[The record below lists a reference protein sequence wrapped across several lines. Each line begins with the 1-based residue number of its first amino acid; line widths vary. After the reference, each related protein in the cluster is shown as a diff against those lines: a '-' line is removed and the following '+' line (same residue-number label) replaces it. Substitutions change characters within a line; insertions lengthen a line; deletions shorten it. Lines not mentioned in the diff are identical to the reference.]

1 MNIVICEDNKYDMSH
16 LYNCVDR
23 FFKENNCAVKIETYD
38 SGDSLLGGCR
48 LQQNKDIKIAFMDIY
63 MPGTLGVDV
72 AKKIRETDNETAI
85 VFTTSSRDHAL
96 DGYEVDALQYL
107 LKPIEY
113 VQVKNVL
120 TKCMSMFAEQMRY
133 IELTSNRLTTRVLL
147 KDILFVEIFNHTC
160 IIHTVH
166 EKIKNYHPLDEIEQ
180 MISAKTG
187 GSSSFLR
194 THRSYLLNM
203 RYIDDMNDNDFVLTN
218 GASVPIRRKDK
229 TAIKQVYMDYL
240 FTQARNIE
248 Y

>member
-1 MNIVICEDNKYDMSH
+1 MNIVICEDNKHDMSH

-23 FFKENNCAVKIETYD
+23 FFKENNCTVKITTYD
-38 SGDSLLGGCR
+38 NGDSLLGGYCI
-48 LQQNKDIKIAFMDIY
+48 QESNNVKIAFMDIY

-72 AKKIRETDNETAI
+72 ARKIRETDKETAI

-120 TKCMSMFAEQMRY
+120 AKCMSMFAKHLRY
-133 IELTSNRLTTRVLL
+133 IELTSNRLTIRVLL
-147 KDILFVEIFNHTC
+147 KDILFVEIYNHTC

-180 MISAKTG
+180 MISVESG

-194 THRSYLLNM
+194 THRSYLVNM
-203 RYIDDMNDNDFVLTN
+203 RYIDDMDENDFVLTN
-218 GASVPIRRKDK
+218 GAAVPIRRKDK
-229 TAIKQVYMDYL
+229 TAIKQIYMDYI
-240 FTQARNIE
+240 FTQARNSE